1 MIENTTNAEY
11 LGDGLYAL
19 INENQQV
26 ELRANDFTNP
36 TDTVY
41 LEYNTLKCFVA
52 FLLKYRLI

>member
-1 MIENTTNAEY
+1 MTENTTNAEY
-11 LGDGLYAL
+11 LGDGLYAI

-41 LEYNTLKCFVA
+41 LDYNTLRCFIM
-52 FLLKYRLI
+52 FLQKHQVI